1 MIDFIITA
9 SAVTVISRIFISK
22 TQLPNKTIMSLII
35 GVSLSLSFEIIQLL
49 IDLIINLIF

>member
-35 GVSLSLSFEIIQLL
+35 GVSLSLLFEIIQLL